1 MTEDHSDYKI
11 GARDLGSQHVWQ
23 AKETRIAQLF
33 KVSKLAQTLI
43 PSPELNSISRLKKKT
58 SH

>member
-33 KVSKLAQTLI
+33 KVSKLAQT
-43 PSPELNSISRLKKKT
+43 
-58 SH
+58 